1 MKSNL
6 LLDKIHLIQTEYKEL
21 LATLLPK
28 LKSSH
33 SPEALD
39 EINLFWLRHIEEIQ
53 LYLKAWFP
61 GENSYVFTAAT
72 FMDFE
77 DNEHLPFLLM
87 GDKHILDDPLSKYSE
102 IRSKMPDGKDAE
114 FLYEQ
119 IGVTAEDNLK
129 LLENVHGEIL
139 ILPLRLLNQSNGY
152 HSLYSV
158 GGQAF
163 ISLFNGI
170 DNLNDYFAKCNSI
183 DDIIRFAREDIGR
196 LVMFSEDDNVMLPF
210 GERFRGALSGT
221 KYMVDRA
228 KPDVLMEKL
237 IYLDNAATTLRKPP
251 GVAEAVAQAI
261 LTAGN
266 ATRGA
271 HGASMQASRTVYETR
286 QKLAR
291 LLGCP
296 RPDHVVF
303 TSNST
308 TALNICDRDSAE
320 VSDVLYADY
329 GIATRPGAHC
339 APRLHEALGT
349 VRQGAVRFSFSVFN
363 SEDEVDMAIQAVK
376 ELAQSK

>member
-1 MKSNL
+1 
-6 LLDKIHLIQTEYKEL
+6 
-21 LATLLPK
+21 
-28 LKSSH
+28 
-33 SPEALD
+33 
-39 EINLFWLRHIEEIQ
+39 
-53 LYLKAWFP
+53 
-61 GENSYVFTAAT
+61 
-72 FMDFE
+72 
-77 DNEHLPFLLM
+77 
-87 GDKHILDDPLSKYSE
+87 
-102 IRSKMPDGKDAE
+102 
-114 FLYEQ
+114 
-119 IGVTAEDNLK
+119 
-129 LLENVHGEIL
+129 
-139 ILPLRLLNQSNGY
+139 
-152 HSLYSV
+152 
-158 GGQAF
+158 
-163 ISLFNGI
+163 
-170 DNLNDYFAKCNSI
+170 
-183 DDIIRFAREDIGR
+183 
-196 LVMFSEDDNVMLPF
+196 
-210 GERFRGALSGT
+210 
-221 KYMVDRA
+221 
-228 KPDVLMEKL
+228 MEKL

-376 ELAQSK
+376 KLAQSK

>member
-1 MKSNL
+1 MKTVTFS
-6 LLDKIHLIQTEYKEL
+6 
-21 LATLLPK
+21 
-28 LKSSH
+28 
-33 SPEALD
+33 
-39 EINLFWLRHIEEIQ
+39 
-53 LYLKAWFP
+53 
-61 GENSYVFTAAT
+61 AT

-228 KPDVLMEKL
+228 KPDSYNFFILVFGCIQQAIDVLVSCIEYGCIPYIRYPVSLHYISLLSESMLDIEHIVKLRFKMSVAFVVYQLCDKGRLARVSLEEFLKQIQAYNFNEKL
-237 IYLDNAATTLRKPP
+237 FRVL
-251 GVAEAVAQAI
+251 AEHDINENSFLGHTITQLVIDELEAFYNI
-261 LTAGN
+261 L
-266 ATRGA
+266 
-271 HGASMQASRTVYETR
+271 
-286 QKLAR
+286 
-291 LLGCP
+291 
-296 RPDHVVF
+296 
-303 TSNST
+303 
-308 TALNICDRDSAE
+308 AE
-320 VSDVLYADY
+320 ES
-329 GIATRPGAHC
+329 GI
-339 APRLHEALGT
+339 
-349 VRQGAVRFSFSVFN
+349 
-363 SEDEVDMAIQAVK
+363 
-376 ELAQSK
+376 